1 MNISDIKIAKRL
13 ALGFGVI
20 LAFLVLSQVMGMQM
34 LSRIGAGATEL
45 ADARIPNIKST
56 NGVLD
61 GVNDIAVALR
71 NILLDADPA
80 GRARQNELIAAS
92 CKSLQQELDLLER
105 RLTVPRAQAVLERM
119 KSAHADYDKGL
130 TEFLQR
136 ANSGDDAGA
145 RDYLNTTLRPYLATL
160 KGAIRTDDDP
170 A

>member
-13 ALGFGVI
+13 ALGFAVI
-20 LAFLVLSQVMGMQM
+20 LAFLILSQVMGMQM

-61 GVNDIAVALR
+61 GVNDIAVSLR

-92 CKSLQQELDLLER
+92 RKSLQQELDMLGR
-105 RLTVPRAQAVLERM
+105 QLTEPRAQAVLERM
-119 KSAHADYDKGL
+119 KSAHANYDKG
-130 TEFLQR
+130 
-136 ANSGDDAGA
+136 
-145 RDYLNTTLRPYLATL
+145 
-160 KGAIRTDDDP
+160 
-170 A
+170 